1 MNKVAL
7 VGRLTRDPELKYGQ
21 QGMAI
26 CSFSLAVKRP
36 RSKED
41 KADFP
46 MVTCFGKIAEAVANY
61 QTKGSLV
68 AVSGIIATD
77 KYEKDGRVIYKTEV
91 LADEVEFLGKKDV
104 AERQLEHADPG
115 QNDWVKLGRVID
127 QRDNNVPF

>member
-1 MNKVAL
+1 
-7 VGRLTRDPELKYGQ
+7 
-21 QGMAI
+21 
-26 CSFSLAVKRP
+26 
-36 RSKED
+36 
-41 KADFP
+41 